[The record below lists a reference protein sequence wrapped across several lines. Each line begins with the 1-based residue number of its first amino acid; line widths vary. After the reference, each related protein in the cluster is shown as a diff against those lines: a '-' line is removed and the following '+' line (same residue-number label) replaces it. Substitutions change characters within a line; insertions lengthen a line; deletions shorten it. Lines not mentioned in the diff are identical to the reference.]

1 MSRPDGGFLSGYA
14 SPRPDAAVGVWSL
27 RDVAQAQRDGLWF
40 APDPL
45 FSSVTLLLR
54 GRGSNNS
61 TTFTDDSSSARSVTA
76 TGSAVIST
84 TRAKWGSSSIFVPNG
99 GSVTL
104 GTSPPNLIG
113 TGNFTIEAW
122 LWLSAAGA
130 LGQTDGNYLSLGSGT
145 AIAVFR
151 APTTATNANAG
162 VSIPNRW
169 VHVCMMRSGTTGYI
183 FIDGISPVAVAI
195 GSGNNGWTTSAFA
208 LSCSGA
214 AGLYAQDIRVT
225 SSARYSTSGF
235 TVPKGGLPTR

>member
-1 MSRPDGGFLSGYA
+1 
-14 SPRPDAAVGVWSL
+14 VWSL

-54 GRGSNNS
+54 GKGSNNS

-122 LWLSAAGA
+122 LWLSASGSLGQGDGNVITLSASNAIATFRAGA
-130 LGQTDGNYLSLGSGT
+130 FTGSYNPSVNL
-145 AIAVFR
+145 A
-151 APTTATNANAG
+151 
-162 VSIPNRW
+162 NRW
-169 VHVCMMRSGTTGYI
+169 VHVCMMRTGTVGQI
-183 FIDGISPVAVAI
+183 FLDGLLYGGVTI
-195 GSGNNGWTTSAFA
+195 GASNNNWTTSAFA
-208 LSCSGA
+208 LSCSGT

-235 TVPKGGLPTR
+235 TPPKGGMPTR